1 VTETTTIT
9 AAAGGDKMATV
20 LGFEGSVV
28 LVAILLLLAVGLAGA
43 LFAATREEA
52 RRTAGET
59 RRTR

>member
-9 AAAGGDKMATV
+9 AAGGDTMATV
-20 LGFEGSVV
+20 LGFEGGVV
-28 LVAILLLLAVGLAGA
+28 LVAILLLLAVGLTGA

-52 RRTAGET
+52 RRSAGET

>member
-1 VTETTTIT
+1 
-9 AAAGGDKMATV
+9 MATV

-28 LVAILLLLAVGLAGA
+28 LVTILLLLAVGLTGA
-43 LFAATREEA
+43 LFAATRADA